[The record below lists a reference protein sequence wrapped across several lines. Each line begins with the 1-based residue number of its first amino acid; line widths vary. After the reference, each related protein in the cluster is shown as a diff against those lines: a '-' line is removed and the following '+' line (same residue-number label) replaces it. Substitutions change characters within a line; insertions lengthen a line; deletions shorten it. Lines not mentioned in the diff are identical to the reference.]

1 MADLMDFGLL
11 GPLLVRR
18 GKELVGVPR
27 GNQRAVL
34 AALLLAAG
42 RVVPVE
48 TLAELLW
55 GPEPPASARATV
67 KNYVKRL
74 RQTLGETGRN
84 QIRTHPG
91 GYSITVA
98 ADELDVS
105 RFESLVAAA
114 RAEARGRVWDRAS
127 QSAEA
132 ALALWRGEPLVDAG
146 SVELAA
152 QVMPRLAELHVQAL
166 EVWVGSELHL
176 GRYIDV
182 VPQLRQQLLVHPLRE
197 QLHALLMRALHLAGE
212 QGEALAVYADARRI
226 LIGELGTEPGAE
238 LRELHQRILVNDPA
252 LAAPALVCAEPA
264 AAEPLTAGLM
274 ADAPNVAMLAVPRQL
289 PGIAGDFVGRE
300 VELAALDETLKEAS
314 GQQPGTVVIN
324 AISGTAGVGKTAL
337 AMRWAHQAASQFPDG
352 QLYVNLR
359 GFDLSSR
366 PARSAEAI
374 GGFLDALGVPA
385 GRIPTDQA
393 AQVGLYR
400 SLLADR
406 QILIVLDNAHDE
418 EQVRPLLPPGPG
430 CLTVVTSRNKMT
442 GLAVAEGAR
451 LLVLDPLTPDEACR
465 MLSARLGRHR
475 PHGNPETIAEIARLC
490 AFLPL
495 ALAAAAARAAD
506 SPALLLS
513 GLAAEL
519 RASRPRLDALDA
531 LDAGDPAVCVRSV
544 FSWSYRELSAGGQRM
559 FRVMG
564 LHPGPDIAI
573 AAAASLA
580 GTSPAETHHS
590 LAELTRLHLVSEH
603 IPGRYACH
611 DLLRAYAAEQA
622 ATLDDEARGAA
633 TGRILDHYL
642 HSAYAASRVL
652 DPARDVQVNPALP
665 RPPVVPEHFADPG
678 QALAWLTA
686 EHRVLLAAVRLAAD
700 NAFDTYA
707 WQLPLA
713 MMPFFS
719 RTGHWHEQVAA
730 QRTALA
736 AAERLGDL
744 GAQAISCRVLG
755 LATAQLGIYD
765 EARVCFSRAFGLY
778 KQIGDRVG
786 EACVHHDLCWLN
798 GRHAV

>member
-74 RQTLGETGRN
+74 RQALGETGRN

-146 SVELAA
+146 SDELAA

-166 EVWVGSELHL
+166 EVWAGSELYL
-176 GRYIDV
+176 GRSIDV
-182 VPQLRQQLLVHPLRE
+182 VPQLRQQLLEHPLRE
-197 QLHALLMRALHLAGE
+197 QLHALLMRALHLAWE
-212 QGEALAVYADARRI
+212 QGEALAAYADARRI
-226 LIGELGTEPGAE
+226 LIEELGTEPGAE

-252 LAAPALVCAEPA
+252 LAALALACAEPA
-264 AAEPLTAGLM
+264 AAEP
-274 ADAPNVAMLAVPRQL
+274 LAVPRQL
-289 PGIAGDFVGRE
+289 PGIAGHFVGRE
-300 VELAALDETLKEAS
+300 VELAALDETLREAS

-337 AMRWAHQAASQFPDG
+337 AMHWAHQAASQFPDG

-430 CLTVVTSRNKMT
+430 CLTVVTSRNTMT

-451 LLVLDPLTPDEACR
+451 LLILDPLTPDEACR

-506 SPALLLS
+506 SPALPLS
-513 GLAAEL
+513 ALAAEL
-519 RASRPRLDALDA
+519 RASRPRLDA

-573 AAAASLA
+573 AAAAILA
-580 GTSPAETHHS
+580 DTSPAETHHS

-622 ATLDDEARGAA
+622 ATLDDEARGAV

-652 DPARDVQVNPALP
+652 DPAGDVQVNLALP

-700 NAFDTYA
+700 NAFDACA

-730 QRTALA
+730 QRTAVA

-755 LATAQLGIYD
+755 LATAQLGID
-765 EARVCFSRAFGLY
+765 DDAHVCFSRAFRLY

-786 EACVHHDLCWLN
+786 EARVHHDLCWLN
-798 GRHAV
+798 ERPSTTQPSSSASCCAT